1 MTPTKAAQQCA
12 ALVAWMFSMIGLTFA
27 LSASSEYHFP
37 TCVVDNLFPGFLHSA
52 IRRRGCHLA
61 MFGCTIF
68 DAD

>member
-27 LSASSEYHFP
+27 LSAFSEHHFQN
-37 TCVVDNLFPGFLHSA
+37 CVVDNVFPGFLPLA
-52 IRRRGCHLA
+52 IRLGCHLPR
-61 MFGCTIF
+61 